1 MTEDLPQ
8 PLPPQFF
15 LNRRPWFQLQVRHFP
30 LMIALQP
37 YRITRKITRPLGRF
51 LGGEFLHTK
60 GVTRKGNGDVGK
72 ISSKSLHL
80 WRVSRRLQQLGNSSE
95 AVCDLTSQ
103 GVCYF
108 AFYTAIA
115 MTCLTEQRCSS
126 VLTRTQCLGQ

>member
-1 MTEDLPQ
+1 
-8 PLPPQFF
+8 
-15 LNRRPWFQLQVRHFP
+15 
-30 LMIALQP
+30 MIALQP

-60 GVTRKGNGDVGK
+60 GVTHKGNGDVGK

-108 AFYTAIA
+108 AFYMVIA